1 MEALDDAEL
10 NEIFRVFGHA
20 AFYAWLFESELAALA
35 GTLHSMTHP
44 YLSKAAIR
52 QYDAMLR
59 RHRTAGKL
67 VKEELTALTK
77 QVPAWGR
84 FLMDMS
90 EVRNHLMH
98 AFYEEQLPNLHS
110 VAGRKLAL
118 RELKI
123 VAMKL
128 KSGGATVKSLYLSL
142 AKEHFGF
149 DEEQFRKHVEKI
161 VKGWKD

>member
-98 AFYEEQLPNLHS
+98 AFYEEQLPQSPFSRWSKARPERTQDCSHE
-110 VAGRKLAL
+110 AEKRGRN
-118 RELKI
+118 R
-123 VAMKL
+123 
-128 KSGGATVKSLYLSL
+128 
-142 AKEHFGF
+142 
-149 DEEQFRKHVEKI
+149 
-161 VKGWKD
+161 

>member
-1 MEALDDAEL
+1 MEALNDAEL

-67 VKEELTALTK
+67 VKEELTALTN

-84 FLMDMS
+84 FLMDMT

-123 VAMKL
+123 IAMKL
-128 KSGGATVKSLYLSL
+128 RSGGATVKSLYLSL
-142 AKEHFGF
+142 AKKHFGF